1 MEEPI
6 SGTTP
11 GVKSGAKQAEMP
23 FAVVEGKPMSQ
34 LPLDLYIPP
43 DALEVI
49 LEAFE
54 GPLDLLLYLIRRQ
67 NLDILNIQVAEITR
81 QYMEYIDLISD
92 LQFELAAEY
101 LVMAAVLAE
110 IKSRMLL
117 PRQAEEEGQEEDPR
131 AELIRRLQEY
141 ERYKSAAMDID
152 ELPRMHRDYWVA
164 AADAPVTDKEK
175 PLPEVQLQEML
186 VVLARVLK
194 RAESYSSHHVQL
206 EPLSTRERMSHIL
219 EKISKAGDQFVPFI
233 ALFDLEEG
241 RAGLI
246 VTFIAL
252 MELIKESLVEIVQAD
267 PFSPIHV
274 KARTSSEEETIEYE
288 DDVL

>member
-6 SGTTP
+6 TGSAP
-11 GVKSGAKQAEMP
+11 EAKSGAKQGEMP
-23 FAVVEGKPMSQ
+23 FAVVDGKPMSQ

-67 NLDILNIQVAEITR
+67 NLDILNIKVAEITR
-81 QYMEYIDLISD
+81 QYIEYIDLMSD

-117 PRQAEEEGQEEDPR
+117 PRQSEGEEQENDPR

-141 ERYKSAAMDID
+141 ERFKTAAMDID
-152 ELPRMHRDYWVA
+152 ELPRMNRDYWVA
-164 AADAPVTDKEK
+164 AADAPVMNKEK
-175 PLPEVQLQEML
+175 PLPEVQLKEML
-186 VVLARVLK
+186 VVLAKVLK

-206 EPLSTRERMSHIL
+206 EPLSTRERMSQIL
-219 EKISKAGDQFVPFI
+219 EKVSKAGNQFVPFI

-274 KARTSSEEETIEYE
+274 KARSSSEEATIDYE
-288 DDVL
+288 DDVS

>member
-1 MEEPI
+1 MEKP
-6 SGTTP
+6 STGPAT
-11 GVKSGAKQAEMP
+11 GLSSGAKQGEMP
-23 FAVVEGKPMSQ
+23 FAVVDGKPMSQ

-67 NLDILNIQVAEITR
+67 NLDILDIKVAEITR
-81 QYMEYIDLISD
+81 QYMEYIDLMSD

-117 PRQAEEEGQEEDPR
+117 PRQSEGEDHEDDPR

-141 ERYKSAAMDID
+141 ERFKTAALDIN
-152 ELPRMHRDYWVA
+152 ELPRTNRDYWVA
-164 AADAPVTDKEK
+164 AADAPDMNKEK
-175 PLPEVQLQEML
+175 PLPEVRLQEML
-186 VVLARVLK
+186 VILANVLK

-219 EKISKAGDQFVPFI
+219 EKISNAGEQFVPFI

-246 VTFIAL
+246 VTFLAM
-252 MELIKESLVEIVQAD
+252 MELIKESLIDVVQAE

-274 KARTSSEEETIEYE
+274 KARTSSEETLIEYE
-288 DDVL
+288 DESL